1 MTAFEW
7 TLDAADGSTRAGTF
21 TTPHGA
27 LSTPVFA
34 PVGTQATVKSLT
46 PAQVEELGAQMVLA
60 KPITSFCGRV
70 MNWWRKWEACTAL
83 FTGIS
88 PS

>member
-34 PVGTQATVKSLT
+34 PVGTQATV
-46 PAQVEELGAQMVLA
+46 
-60 KPITSFCGRV
+60 
-70 MNWWRKWEACTAL
+70 
-83 FTGIS
+83 
-88 PS
+88 